1 MASREQI
8 LALTEAGMTPA
19 TISTHVGVSESYI
32 SQILNESSIKKKVIE
47 AQLAVLDERTARD
60 AKYDALEDTLLHK
73 MQSIAPQLY
82 KPQDVLRALQAINK
96 AERRGATSQQ
106 LAELSNSREASTIV
120 LELPERVRTKVVK
133 SHTREV
139 ISVNDRALITK
150 DSKLLLE
157 EISSAPDDSLIDPL
171 DVDLPDP
178 ASIGRLPPPT
188 DN

>member
-8 LALTEAGMTPA
+8 LALTEAGLTPA
-19 TISTHVGVSESYI
+19 TISTPVGVSESYI

-60 AKYDALEDTLLHK
+60 AKYDALEDTLLAK
-73 MQSIAPQLY
+73 MHSIAPQLY

-120 LELPERVRTKVVK
+120 LEQKERVRAKVF
-133 SHTREV
+133 
-139 ISVNDRALITK
+139 IT
-150 DSKLLLE
+150 LFC
-157 EISSAPDDSLIDPL
+157 
-171 DVDLPDP
+171 
-178 ASIGRLPPPT
+178 
-188 DN
+188 